1 MITCPETLSASPASK
16 VGETIGE
23 DMVEGEKKA
32 NGLLTNDFDV
42 RKVTTDLE
50 RNLLKTV
57 KEQKLIIA
65 KLNAELTKLRNFI
78 AKRKQ
83 TYKRKRK
90 SGDVPTRPLS
100 AYNIFVKERFSK
112 LASENEHA
120 LQSTDADAKLKRVP
134 PATLVASTGTQW
146 KDLSE
151 EKKESYKA
159 IADVDRKRYEAQMS
173 EYTNRKSKDSSIP
186 IKPKR
191 SKTGYNLFFSEFV
204 KELKESN
211 QGEDSPAERGKMA
224 RLVGQAWKVRK

>member
-90 SGDVPTRPLS
+90 V
-100 AYNIFVKERFSK
+100 
-112 LASENEHA
+112 
-120 LQSTDADAKLKRVP
+120 
-134 PATLVASTGTQW
+134 
-146 KDLSE
+146 
-151 EKKESYKA
+151 
-159 IADVDRKRYEAQMS
+159 
-173 EYTNRKSKDSSIP
+173 KSKTLLLLS
-186 IKPKR
+186 R
-191 SKTGYNLFFSEFV
+191 LCLYSKFL
-204 KELKESN
+204 
-211 QGEDSPAERGKMA
+211 
-224 RLVGQAWKVRK
+224 